1 MISIKFIYFRSVRI
15 YQPSDE
21 RQKLDLKWKN
31 FSQTAKNKVSKFVD
45 PIVPFKDDIVLCEFN
60 SVYRNIYDKEKFLNS

>member
-1 MISIKFIYFRSVRI
+1 VRI
-15 YQPSDE
+15 SQPADE

-31 FSQTAKNKVSKFVD
+31 FSATARTKVNKFVD
-45 PIVPFKDDIVLCEFN
+45 PVVPFKDDVVLCEFN